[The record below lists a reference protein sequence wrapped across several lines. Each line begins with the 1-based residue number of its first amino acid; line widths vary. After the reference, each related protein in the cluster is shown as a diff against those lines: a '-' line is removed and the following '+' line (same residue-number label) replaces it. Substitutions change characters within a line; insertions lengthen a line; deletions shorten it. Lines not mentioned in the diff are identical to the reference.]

1 MKRTYIDFSKTN
13 MFSKKFNDFI
23 SEHKE
28 KTYYPSYENILRV
41 SDQIKFP
48 PEKRKDLRNVLLK
61 QYSEIDLSEPV
72 KKNIECLIDDNTFAV
87 TTGHQLNI
95 FSGPLYIIYK
105 IISTIKLSE
114 NLNAKYP
121 NKNFIPV
128 YWMASEDHDF
138 LEIKSF
144 FSNGKKYNWD
154 IEAKGAV
161 GNIDPRS
168 LKKLINLIPDS
179 LDIFDMAYTSSVTLS
194 DAVRKYMNSIFGNY
208 GLVVIDP
215 SSKILKEKIHDL
227 IIDDIFNN
235 TISKV
240 EKSSV
245 QKSEVYV
252 RKINFFYMNNGIRE
266 RIESNND
273 KYKVVGTDIEFT
285 KSDLRKL
292 IDSNPEYFSPNVI
305 TRCLYQQ
312 RIMPNVA
319 YIGGPSEVLY
329 WLTFR
334 KFFETYNEVFPVIIP
349 RDSVLI
355 IPSKSSSIIKKYRLD
370 KEDIFNGKNYM
381 ERKALGVLNDK
392 DKNFSLEISTIKDQ
406 FKLIAEKYK
415 LVDKTMSPHVLAN
428 SKKIEKM
435 LSQIEKR
442 FFKSQKERNTVLVS
456 KINDLNNSAFPEG
469 VPQERKENILTF
481 YSSTLIKDL
490 YRLLDPMQLKFK
502 IVE

>member
-1 MKRTYIDFSKTN
+1 MKRTFIEFNKTN
-13 MFSKKFNDFI
+13 MFSKKFNEFI
-23 SEHKE
+23 SEHHK
-28 KTYYPSYENILRV
+28 KTYYPNYENILTV
-41 SDQIKFP
+41 SDQIKFTD
-48 PEKRKDLRNVLLK
+48 EKRRDLRNVILK
-61 QYSEIDLSEPV
+61 QYSKIELSDAV
-72 KKNIECLIDDNTFAV
+72 KKNIEALTDENSFTV

-138 LEIKSF
+138 EEIKTF
-144 FSNGKKYNWD
+144 FSKGRTYTWD
-154 IEAKGAV
+154 IKAKGAV

-168 LKKLINLIPDS
+168 LNKLIDLIPDS
-179 LDIFDMAYTSSVTLS
+179 LDFFNSAYASSVSLS
-194 DAVRKYMNSIFGNY
+194 DAVRKYMNSLFENY

-215 SSKILKEKIHDL
+215 SSKVLKGKILDL
-227 IIDDIFNN
+227 MADDIFNN

-240 EKSSV
+240 EESSME
-245 QKSEVYV
+245 KSEVYV

-266 RIESNND
+266 RIESSNK
-273 KYKVVGTDIEFT
+273 KYKVVGTEIEYT
-285 KSDLRKL
+285 MSDLRKL
-292 IDSNPEYFSPNVI
+292 INSNPEYFSPNVI

-334 KFFETYNEVFPVIIP
+334 KFFEKYNEIFPVIIP

-355 IPSKSSSIIKKYRLD
+355 ITSKSSSIIKKYSLD

-381 ERKALGVLNDK
+381 ESKAIGILNDK
-392 DKNFSLEISTIKDQ
+392 DKNFSSEISTIKDQ

-442 FFKSQKERNTVLVS
+442 FFKSQKDRNTLLVS
-456 KINDLNNSAFPEG
+456 KVNDLNYSAFPEG
-469 VPQERKENILTF
+469 IPQERKENILTF
-481 YSSTLIKDL
+481 YSSKFIEDL
-490 YRLLDPMQLKFK
+490 HGLLDPMQLKFK